1 MSGYRVAEQQ
11 QAPPWLQLPYGRSWK
26 RAHGI
31 VKDHFAF
38 LARQA
43 VKLRFPN
50 VQRSASDAIAATGR
64 ERLLDQGVDTLTGA
78 NESAAAYAARVKNAW
93 GLDGTRGQAPAEGE
107 WYWGGTAYGM
117 LHALDLQ
124 GYGQAKLWQ
133 GNGRIWSL
141 VAGAIHWVDG
151 PVTSWPWNS
160 FYVVFDAPPASWTAI
175 VNPPTDVSVPSLSEV
190 NKLRRLIN
198 LWRAAHM
205 RCKGILVITGG
216 KIWGYPSTEVWGA
229 GVWGGSTVVFDVP
242 PALGLP

>member
-1 MSGYRVAEQQ
+1 MSYRNAQVV
-11 QAPPWLQLPYGRSWK
+11 QAPPWLQNGYGPSWS
-26 RAHGI
+26 RAMGI

-43 VKLRFPN
+43 VKLRFPD
-50 VQRSASDAIAATGR
+50 VARSSGDAIAALGR

-78 NESAAAYAARVKNAW
+78 NESLAAYTARVKGVW
-93 GLDGTRGQAPAEGE
+93 GASGTRGQPPAEGE

-141 VAGAIHWVDG
+141 VSHAISWTDG
-151 PVTSWPWNS
+151 PAANWLWNQ
-160 FYVVFDAPPASWTAI
+160 FYVVFDSPPASWTSI
-175 VNPPTDVSVPSLSEV
+175 VNPPTDISVPSLSEV
-190 NKLRRLIN
+190 NKLRRIIN

-205 RCKGILVITGG
+205 LCRGILVITGG
-216 KIWGYPSTEVWGA
+216 KIWGYPPSNLWGT
-229 GVWGGSTVVFDVP
+229 GVWGGTTVVFDVP